1 MGSGQIGVREPKMSG
16 GRKTLSVCLLVVVVG
31 SCAGQSIQ
39 QLLNNIGINNP
50 TTVAEIRSI
59 LSKDNQHNVVS
70 CLVNGVAADAGRP
83 CDARTDDFRSLLTQL
98 DSNNYNCNCPE
109 QAQVDAFANLIRNIL
124 NPANCNNVRNALQLQ
139 NLRC

>member
-1 MGSGQIGVREPKMSG
+1 MSG

-39 QLLNNIGINNP
+39 QLLNSIGINNP
-50 TTVAEIRSI
+50 TTVEEIRSI
-59 LSKDNQHNVVS
+59 FNPNNQHNVVS
-70 CLVNGVAADAGRP
+70 CLVNGVSVDAGRP
-83 CDARTDDFRSLLTQL
+83 CDARTNTFRSLLTQL

-109 QAQVDAFANLIRNIL
+109 QGQVDAITNLIRKSL
-124 NPANCNNVRNALQLQ
+124 NPANCNTVRNALQLQ